1 MTTSSILDL
10 IGNTPVVELHRFS
23 TNPRVRILAK
33 LEGNNPGGS
42 VKDRPVLYMF
52 KDAEERGVLK
62 PGAQLLEATSGNT
75 GIAMAMIA
83 ALRGYRFR
91 AVMAESASIERRKI
105 MKMFGTDIVLTDAAG
120 GTNLAIKIAQQM
132 LAEDPSWIN
141 LNQFENRANPRSHE
155 ETTGPEM
162 LRDVPGVTHVVAG
175 MGTGGTL
182 AGLSAFMH
190 RQAPHVKVVGV
201 EPIAG
206 SKIQGLRNMAAYTP
220 GIFSFDGLDVTLRM
234 TEDAPAFELARELY
248 RKEGISVGISCGAA
262 LWGAM
267 ELARTLENGVIVV
280 IFPDRGDRYA
290 STALFE

>member
-1 MTTSSILDL
+1 LDL
-10 IGNTPVVELHRFS
+10 IGNTPTVELQHFS
-23 TNPRVRILAK
+23 TNPKVRILAK

-42 VKDRPVLYMF
+42 VKDRPVLMMF

-83 ALRGYRFR
+83 ALRGYKFR
-91 AVMAESASIERRKI
+91 AIMAESASIERRKV
-105 MKMFGTDIVLTDAAG
+105 MKMFGTDIILTDAAG
-120 GTNLAIKIAQQM
+120 GTNLAIKTAQQM
-132 LAEDPSWIN
+132 LSEDPSWVN
-141 LNQFENRANPRSHE
+141 LNQFENSANPRSHK
-155 ETTGPEM
+155 ETTGPEI
-162 LRDVPGVTHVVAG
+162 LRDVPDVTHVVAG

-182 AGLSAFMH
+182 TGLSAFMH
-190 RQAPHVKVVGV
+190 RQTPQVKVVGV

-206 SKIQGLRNMAAYTP
+206 SKIQGLRNMTAYTP
-220 GIFSFDGLDVTLRM
+220 GIFSFDNLDVTLRM
-234 TEDAPAFELARELY
+234 TEDAPAFGIAREVF

-290 STALFE
+290 STVLFE

>member
-1 MTTSSILDL
+1 MTTNSILDL
-10 IGNTPVVELHRFS
+10 IGNTPVVEIHRFS

-91 AVMAESASIERRKI
+91 AVMAESASVERRKV
-105 MKMFGTDIVLTDAAG
+105 MKMFGADIVLTDAAG
-120 GTNLAIKIAQQM
+120 GTNLAIKTAQQM
-132 LAEDPSWIN
+132 LSEDPSWVN
-141 LNQFENRANPRSHE
+141 LNQFENNANPRSHE
-155 ETTGPEM
+155 ETTGPEI
-162 LRDVPGVTHVVAG
+162 LRDVPDVTHVVAG

-182 AGLSAFMH
+182 TGLSAFMH
-190 RQAPHVKVVGV
+190 RQAPQVKVVGV

-206 SKIQGLRNMAAYTP
+206 SKVQGLRNMAAYTP
-220 GIFSFDGLDVTLRM
+220 GIFSFDNLDVTLRM
-234 TEDAPAFELARELY
+234 TEDVPAFDLARELY
-248 RKEGISVGISCGAA
+248 PKEGISVGISCGAA

>member
-1 MTTSSILDL
+1 MTTNSILDL
-10 IGNTPVVELHRFS
+10 VGNTPVVELQHFS
-23 TNPRVRILAK
+23 TNPSVRILAK

-52 KDAEERGVLK
+52 REAEERGVLK

-75 GIAMAMIA
+75 GIAIAMIA
-83 ALRGYRFR
+83 ALRGYKFR
-91 AVMAESASIERRKI
+91 AVMAESASIERRKV

-120 GTNLAIKIAQQM
+120 GTNLAIKTAQQM
-132 LAEDPSWIN
+132 LLEDPSLVN
-141 LNQFENRANPRSHE
+141 LNQFENAANPRSHA
-155 ETTGPEM
+155 ETTGPEI
-162 LRDVPGVTHVVAG
+162 LRDVPDVTHVVAG

-182 AGLSAFMH
+182 TGLSSFMH
-190 RQAPHVKVVGV
+190 RQAPQVKVIGV

-220 GIFSFDGLDVTLRM
+220 GIFSFDNLDATLRM
-234 TEDAPAFELARELY
+234 TEDAPAFGIAREIF
-248 RKEGISVGISCGAA
+248 RKEGISAGISCGAA

-267 ELARTLENGVIVV
+267 ELARTLESGVIVV

-290 STALFE
+290 STALFD

>member
-1 MTTSSILDL
+1 MTTNSILDL
-10 IGNTPVVELHRFS
+10 IGNTPTVELQHFS
-23 TNPRVRILAK
+23 TNPKVRILAK

-42 VKDRPVLYMF
+42 VKDRPVLMMF

-83 ALRGYRFR
+83 ALRGYKFR
-91 AVMAESASIERRKI
+91 AVMAESASIERRKV

-120 GTNLAIKIAQQM
+120 GTNLAIKTVQQM
-132 LAEDPSWIN
+132 LSEDPSWVN
-141 LNQFENRANPRSHE
+141 LNQFENSANPRSHE
-155 ETTGPEM
+155 ETTGPEI
-162 LRDVPGVTHVVAG
+162 LRDVPDVTHVVAG

-182 AGLSAFMH
+182 TGLSAFMH
-190 RQAPHVKVVGV
+190 RQTPQVKVVGV

-220 GIFSFDGLDVTLRM
+220 GIFSFDNLDVTLRM
-234 TEDAPAFELARELY
+234 TEDAPAFDLARETY
-248 RKEGISVGISCGAA
+248 RKEGINVGISCGAA

-267 ELARTLENGVIVV
+267 ELSRTLDSGVIVV

-290 STALFE
+290 STALFD

>member
-1 MTTSSILDL
+1 M
-10 IGNTPVVELHRFS
+10 
-23 TNPRVRILAK
+23 
-33 LEGNNPGGS
+33 
-42 VKDRPVLYMF
+42 
-52 KDAEERGVLK
+52 LK

-83 ALRGYRFR
+83 VLRGYRFH

-105 MKMFGTDIVLTDAAG
+105 MKMFGTDIVITDAAG
-120 GTNLAIKIAQQM
+120 GTNLAIKTAQQM
-132 LAEDPSWIN
+132 LAEDPSWVN
-141 LNQFENRANPRSHE
+141 LNQFENSANPRSHE
-155 ETTGPEM
+155 ETTGPEI
-162 LRDVPGVTHVVAG
+162 LRDVPDVTHVVAG

-182 AGLSAFMH
+182 TGLSAFMH
-190 RQAPHVKVVGV
+190 RQAPQVKVVGV

-220 GIFSFDGLDVTLRM
+220 GIFSFDSLDVTLRM
-234 TEDAPAFELARELY
+234 TEDAPAFDIAREIY

-267 ELARTLENGVIVV
+267 ELARTLDSGVIVV

>member
-1 MTTSSILDL
+1 MTTNSILDL
-10 IGNTPVVELHRFS
+10 IGNTPVVEIHRFS

-91 AVMAESASIERRKI
+91 AVMAESASVERRKV
-105 MKMFGTDIVLTDAAG
+105 MKMFGADIVLTDAAG
-120 GTNLAIKIAQQM
+120 GTNLAIKTAQQM
-132 LAEDPSWIN
+132 LSEDPSWVN
-141 LNQFENRANPRSHE
+141 LNQFENSANPRSHE
-155 ETTGPEM
+155 ETTGPEI
-162 LRDVPGVTHVVAG
+162 LRDVPDVTHMVAG

-182 AGLSAFMH
+182 TGLSAFMH
-190 RQAPHVKVVGV
+190 RQAPQVKVVGV

-220 GIFSFDGLDVTLRM
+220 GIFSFDSLDVTLRM
-234 TEDAPAFELARELY
+234 TEDAPAFGIAREIF

-267 ELARTLENGVIVV
+267 ELARTLDSGVIVV

>member
-1 MTTSSILDL
+1 MTTNSVLDL
-10 IGNTPVVELHRFS
+10 IGNTPVVELQHFS
-23 TNPRVRILAK
+23 TNPEVRILAK

-42 VKDRPVLYMF
+42 LKDRPVLAMF
-52 KDAEERGVLK
+52 RDAEERGVLK

-83 ALRGYRFR
+83 ALHGYRFR
-91 AVMAESASIERRKI
+91 AVMAESASIERRKV

-120 GTNLAIKIAQQM
+120 GTNLAIRTAQQM
-132 LAEDPSWIN
+132 LSDDPSWIN
-141 LNQFENRANPRSHE
+141 LNQFENSANPRSHE
-155 ETTGPEM
+155 ETTGPEIV
-162 LRDVPGVTHVVAG
+162 RDVPDVTHVVAG

-182 AGLSAFMH
+182 TGLSAFMH
-190 RQAPHVKVVGV
+190 RKAPQVKVVGV

-220 GIFSFDGLDVTLRM
+220 SIFSFDNLDITLRM
-234 TEDAPAFELARELY
+234 TEDAPAFGIAREIF
-248 RKEGISVGISCGAA
+248 RKEGISVGISSGAA
-262 LWGAM
+262 LWAAM
-267 ELARTLENGVIVV
+267 ELARTLERGVIVT

>member
-1 MTTSSILDL
+1 MTTNSILDL
-10 IGNTPVVELHRFS
+10 IGNTPTVELQHFS

-42 VKDRPVLYMF
+42 VKDLMF
-52 KDAEERGVLK
+52 KDAEERGRGVE
-62 PGAQLLEATSGNT
+62 AWSSAAEATSGNT
-75 GIAMAMIA
+75 RIAMAMIA

-91 AVMAESASIERRKI
+91 AIMAESASIEHRKV

-120 GTNLAIKIAQQM
+120 GTNLAIKTMQQM
-132 LAEDPSWIN
+132 LSEDPSWVN
-141 LNQFENRANPRSHE
+141 LNQFENSANPRSHA
-155 ETTGPEM
+155 ETTGPEI
-162 LRDVPGVTHVVAG
+162 LRDVADVTHVVAG

-182 AGLSAFMH
+182 TGLSAFMH
-190 RQAPHVKVVGV
+190 RQTPQVKVVGV

-220 GIFSFDGLDVTLRM
+220 GIFSFDNLDVTLRM
-234 TEDAPAFELARELY
+234 TDDAPVFDIAREVF
-248 RKEGISVGISCGAA
+248 RKEGISVGISCGAV

-267 ELARTLENGVIVV
+267 ELARMLESGVIVV

-290 STALFE
+290 STALFD

>member
-1 MTTSSILDL
+1 MKSDSVLSL
-10 IGNTPVVELHRFS
+10 IGNTPVVELQHFS
-23 TNPRVRILAK
+23 TNPGVRILAK

-52 KDAEERGVLK
+52 RDAEKRGIVK
-62 PGAQLLEATSGNT
+62 PGSQILEATSGNT
-75 GIAMAMIA
+75 GIAMAMVA

-91 AVMAESASIERRKI
+91 AVMPESASIERRKV
-105 MKMFGTDIVLTDAAG
+105 MKMFGTDIILTDAAG
-120 GTNLAIKIAQQM
+120 GTNLSIRTVAQM
-132 LAEDPSWIN
+132 LTEDSSWVN

-155 ETTGPEM
+155 ETTGPEI
-162 LRDVPGVTHVVAG
+162 LRDVPDVTHVVAG

-182 AGLSAFMH
+182 TGLAACMRRH
-190 RQAPHVKVVGV
+190 APQVKVVGV

-220 GIFSFDGLDVTLRM
+220 GIFRFDNLDQTLKM
-234 TEDAPAFELARELY
+234 TEDAPAFSLARELY
-248 RKEGISVGISCGAA
+248 RREGVSVGISSGAA

-267 ELARTLENGVIVV
+267 ELARTLQRGVIVA
-280 IFPDRGDRYA
+280 IFPDRGDRYV

>member
-10 IGNTPVVELHRFS
+10 IGNTPVVELRHFS

-42 VKDRPVLYMF
+42 IKDRPVLAMF
-52 KDAEERGVLK
+52 RDAEERGVLK
-62 PGAQLLEATSGNT
+62 PHGQLLEATSGNT
-75 GIAMAMIA
+75 GIAMAMVA

-91 AVMAESASIERRKI
+91 AVIPESASIERRKV

-120 GTNLAIKIAQQM
+120 GTNLAIRTVQHM
-132 LAEDPSWIN
+132 LLDNPSWVN
-141 LNQFENRANPRSHE
+141 LNQFENGANPRSHE
-155 ETTGPEM
+155 ETTGPEI
-162 LRDVPGVTHVVAG
+162 LRDVPDVTHVVAG

-190 RQAPHVKVVGV
+190 RQVPRVKVIGV

-220 GIFSFDGLDVTLRM
+220 AIFSFANLDVTLRM
-234 TEDAPAFELARELY
+234 TEDAPAFGIAREIY
-248 RKEGISVGISCGAA
+248 RKEGINAGISCGAA

-267 ELARTLENGVIVV
+267 ELARTLASGVIVV

-290 STALFE
+290 STALFD

>member
-1 MTTSSILDL
+1 MTANSVLDL
-10 IGNTPVVELHRFS
+10 IGNTPVVELRHFS
-23 TNPRVRILAK
+23 VSPGVRILAK
-33 LEGNNPGGS
+33 LEGSNPGGS
-42 VKDRPVLYMF
+42 IKDRPVVAMF
-52 KDAEERGVLK
+52 RDAEERGVLT

-91 AVMAESASIERRKI
+91 AVMAESASIERRKV

-120 GTNLAIKIAQQM
+120 GTNLAIRTVQQM
-132 LAEDPSWIN
+132 LAEDPSWVN
-141 LNQFENRANPRSHE
+141 LNQFENSANPRSHE
-155 ETTGPEM
+155 ETTGPEIV
-162 LRDVPGVTHVVAG
+162 RDVPDVTHVVAG

-182 AGLSAFMH
+182 TGLSAFMH
-190 RQAPHVKVVGV
+190 RQTPHVKVVGV

-220 GIFSFDGLDVTLRM
+220 GIFSFDNLDVTLQM
-234 TEDAPAFELARELY
+234 TEDAPAFDLARATY

-267 ELARTLENGVIVV
+267 ELARTLDSGVIVV

>member
-1 MTTSSILDL
+1 VTTNSILDL
-10 IGNTPVVELHRFS
+10 IGNTPVVELQHFS
-23 TNPRVRILAK
+23 TNSKVRILAK

-42 VKDRPVLYMF
+42 VKDRPVLMMF
-52 KDAEERGVLK
+52 RDAEERGVLK

-91 AVMAESASIERRKI
+91 AVMAESASIERRKV

-120 GTNLAIKIAQQM
+120 GTNLAIRTVQQM
-132 LAEDPSWIN
+132 LSEDPSWVN
-141 LNQFENRANPRSHE
+141 LNQFENSANPRSHE
-155 ETTGPEM
+155 ETTGPEI
-162 LRDVPGVTHVVAG
+162 LRDVPDVTHVVAG

-182 AGLSAFMH
+182 TGLSAFMH
-190 RQAPHVKVVGV
+190 GQTPQVKVVGV

-220 GIFSFDGLDVTLRM
+220 GIFSFDNLDVTLRM
-234 TEDAPAFELARELY
+234 TEDAPAFGIAREVF

>member
-1 MTTSSILDL
+1 MLDL
-10 IGNTPVVELHRFS
+10 IGNTPVVELRHFS
-23 TNPRVRILAK
+23 TNPGVRTLAK

-42 VKDRPVLYMF
+42 VKDRPVLMMIRE
-52 KDAEERGVLK
+52 AEERGVLK

-91 AVMAESASIERRKI
+91 AIMAESASIERRKV
-105 MKMFGTDIVLTDAAG
+105 MKMFGADIVLTDAAG
-120 GTNLAIKIAQQM
+120 GTNLAIKTAQQM
-132 LAEDPSWIN
+132 LSDDPSWIN
-141 LNQFENRANPRSHE
+141 LNQFENSANPRSHE
-155 ETTGPEM
+155 ETTGPEI
-162 LRDVPGVTHVVAG
+162 LRDVPDVTHVVAG

-182 AGLSAFMH
+182 TGLSAFMH
-190 RQAPHVKVVGV
+190 SQAPQVKVVGV

-206 SKIQGLRNMAAYTP
+206 TKIQGLRNMAAYTP
-220 GIFSFDGLDVTLRM
+220 GIFSFDNLDVTLRM
-234 TEDAPAFELARELY
+234 TEDAPAFGIAREIY

-267 ELARTLENGVIVV
+267 ELARTLESGVIVV

>member
-10 IGNTPVVELHRFS
+10 IGNTPVVELHHFS

-33 LEGNNPGGS
+33 LEGDNPGGS

-52 KDAEERGVLK
+52 KDAEERGILK

-83 ALRGYRFR
+83 ALHGYRFR
-91 AVMAESASIERRKI
+91 AVMPESASIERRKV
-105 MKMFGTDIVLTDAAG
+105 MKIFGTDIVLTDAAG

-132 LAEDPSWIN
+132 LAEDPSWVN
-141 LNQFENRANPRSHE
+141 LNQFENNANPRSHE
-155 ETTGPEM
+155 ETTGPEI
-162 LRDVPGVTHVVAG
+162 LRDVPDVTHVVAG

-182 AGLSAFMH
+182 TGVSACMH
-190 RQAPHVKVVGV
+190 RQASQVKIVGI

-206 SKIQGLRNMAAYTP
+206 SKIQGVRNMAAYTP
-220 GIFSFDGLDVTLRM
+220 GIFSFDNLDVTLRM
-234 TEDAPAFELARELY
+234 TEDAPAFDIAREIY
-248 RKEGISVGISCGAA
+248 RKEGISVGISSGAA

-267 ELARTLENGVIVV
+267 ELARTLESGVIVAV
-280 IFPDRGDRYA
+280 FPDRGDRYA

>member
-1 MTTSSILDL
+1 M
-10 IGNTPVVELHRFS
+10 
-23 TNPRVRILAK
+23 
-33 LEGNNPGGS
+33 
-42 VKDRPVLYMF
+42 MF

-91 AVMAESASIERRKI
+91 AVMAESASIERRKV

-120 GTNLAIKIAQQM
+120 GTNLAIKTVQQM
-132 LAEDPSWIN
+132 LLEDPSWVN
-141 LNQFENRANPRSHE
+141 LNQFENSANPRSHE
-155 ETTGPEM
+155 ETTGPEI
-162 LRDVPGVTHVVAG
+162 LRDVPDVTHVVAG

-182 AGLSAFMH
+182 TGLSAFMH
-190 RQAPHVKVVGV
+190 RQTPQVKVVGV

-220 GIFSFDGLDVTLRM
+220 GIFSFDNLDVTLRM
-234 TEDAPAFELARELY
+234 TEDAPAFDLARETY

-267 ELARTLENGVIVV
+267 ELSRTLESGVIVV

-290 STALFE
+290 STALFD

>member
-1 MTTSSILDL
+1 MTTNSILDL
-10 IGNTPVVELHRFS
+10 IGNTPVVELQHFS
-23 TNPRVRILAK
+23 TNPEVRILAK

-42 VKDRPVLYMF
+42 VKDRPVLTMF
-52 KDAEERGVLK
+52 RDAEERGVLK
-62 PGAQLLEATSGNT
+62 PGSQLLEATSGNT

-91 AVMAESASIERRKI
+91 AVMAESASIERRKV

-120 GTNLAIKIAQQM
+120 GTNLAIKTAQQM
-132 LAEDPSWIN
+132 LAEDPSWVN
-141 LNQFENRANPRSHE
+141 LNQFENSANPRSHE
-155 ETTGPEM
+155 ETTGPEI
-162 LRDVPGVTHVVAG
+162 LRDVPDVTHVVAG

-182 AGLSAFMH
+182 TGLSAFMH
-190 RQAPHVKVVGV
+190 RQEPQVKVVGV

-220 GIFSFDGLDVTLRM
+220 GIFNFANLDVTLRM
-234 TEDAPAFELARELY
+234 TEDAPAFGIAREIY
-248 RKEGISVGISCGAA
+248 RKEGINAGISCGAA

-267 ELARTLENGVIVV
+267 ELAGTLASGVIVA

>member
-1 MTTSSILDL
+1 MTTNSILDL
-10 IGNTPVVELHRFS
+10 VGNTPVVELQHFS
-23 TNPRVRILAK
+23 TNRAVRMLAK
-33 LEGNNPGGS
+33 LEGDNPGGS

-52 KDAEERGVLK
+52 KDAEERGILK

-83 ALRGYRFR
+83 ALRGYKFR
-91 AVMAESASIERRKI
+91 AVMAESASIERRKV

-120 GTNLAIKIAQQM
+120 GTNLAIKTVQQM
-132 LAEDPSWIN
+132 LAEDPSWVN
-141 LNQFENRANPRSHE
+141 LNQFENSANPRSHA
-155 ETTGPEM
+155 ETTGPEI
-162 LRDVPGVTHVVAG
+162 LRDVPDVTHVVAG

-182 AGLSAFMH
+182 MGLSTFMH
-190 RQAPHVKVVGV
+190 RQAPQVKVVGV

-206 SKIQGLRNMAAYTP
+206 SKVQGLRNMAAYTP
-220 GIFSFDGLDVTLRM
+220 GIFSFDSLDLTLRM
-234 TEDAPAFELARELY
+234 TDDAPAFGIAREVF

-267 ELARTLENGVIVV
+267 ELARTLQSGVIVV

-290 STALFE
+290 STALFD